1 MMNNS
6 LFNLVEHVQWAK
18 CFSDFEMD
26 VLEGSVFSCV
36 GKQQLLGGC
45 YCLPCYLF
53 LFNVE
58 AMLILQKFARPIS
71 LYLKVKL
78 NDSMWYSFYL

>member
-36 GKQQLLGGC
+36 GKQQLLGRVTFRW
-45 YCLPCYLF
+45 LL
-53 LFNVE
+53 LL
-58 AMLILQKFARPIS
+58 AMLFVSVQR
-71 LYLKVKL
+71 
-78 NDSMWYSFYL
+78 